1 MENEKYAALRKKKK
15 RRQARRL
22 RRLLLT
28 AECIVAAVLTLVL
41 VGLTKLD
48 NIDHLDLGT
57 VAANQVSEAA
67 KITLKGYTNI
77 ALFGIDNRSNGSFD
91 SGQSDVIMVCS
102 INNDTKEI
110 HLVSVYRDTLM
121 DVDGNGKYRKCNYA
135 YNHGGPKAAVEMLNR
150 NLDLDI
156 KDFVSVDFRAVAE
169 AVDAVGG
176 IDLTITDDEID
187 PPGHHP
193 GINAYIDEVAD
204 VTGRTAKHVQSGS
217 QHVDG
222 VQATAYC
229 RLRYTASMDFGR
241 AARQRIVLQKL
252 FEKVKSASLKE
263 QSALIDTLFSHIS
276 TSFTT
281 GDLLVLAEAM
291 KDYTIAPTAGYPFAK
306 STATPSNT
314 IGSVVVPC
322 NAIDN
327 VKKLYSVLFG
337 DENHEVSS
345 TVENI
350 STDIEDL
357 TGLSAEDAVSYDPAY
372 EDASGSSVMK

>member
-281 GDLLVLAEAM
+281 GDLLVLAGAM

-372 EDASGSSVMK
+372 EDASGSSVIK

>member
-281 GDLLVLAEAM
+281 GDLLVLAGAM